1 MAINSEKDEKK
12 VAAAKARA
20 KALAPAER
28 SEIARRAA
36 SKRWLGQ
43 KIMNVKTKGNFF
55 DHFGVDVDCYVLDNA
70 DKTAVISQRG
80 MGEAIGF
87 SRRGER
93 LKGFLN
99 SKNMADYFGRELRE
113 KIENPI
119 VFQRSEAAAKNDISA
134 RAYGYDAS
142 ILIDIC
148 NAIIEAS
155 NDGKLKG
162 PRYARMIQQAQ
173 IINGASAKNGIRQLV
188 YALSGYSPTTDEVIT
203 AFKIYVQEEARKY
216 EREFPNELYEE
227 WHRLY
232 RIPVPER
239 GKPWQFKHLTIR
251 HIYYPL
257 AESSGKVLAL
267 MRALKAKDGSQKK
280 KLFQFL
286 NELGAR
292 ALRIHLGRVLEMA
305 ESSSSVEEYEN
316 KITQRFG
323 GQQMLDLLPP
333 PNPSPTA
340 SARLS

>member
-1 MAINSEKDEKK
+1 MTSDSEKDEKK

-28 SEIARRAA
+28 SEIARNAA
-36 SKRWLGQ
+36 AKRWAVQ
-43 KIMNVKTKGNFF
+43 KPAQVKGHGNFYE
-55 DHFGVDVDCYVLDNA
+55 HFGVDVECYVLDNA
-70 DKTAVISQRG
+70 EKTAVISQRG

-93 LKGFLN
+93 LKSFVN
-99 SKNMADYFGRELRE
+99 SKTMADYIGRELRE

-119 VFQRSEAAAKNDISA
+119 IFQRTEAAANNDISA
-134 RAYGYDAS
+134 RAFGYDAS

-148 NAIIEAS
+148 NAIIEA
-155 NDGKLKG
+155 NKDGKLKG

-173 IINGASAKNGIRQLV
+173 IINGASAKSGIRQLV
-188 YALSGYSPTTDEVIT
+188 YALSGYNPSIDEVIA
-203 AFKIYVQEEARKY
+203 AFKVYVQEEARKY
-216 EREFPNELYEE
+216 EREFPNELYQQ

-232 RIPVPER
+232 QIPTMER

-267 MRALKAKDGSQKK
+267 MRALKASNGSRGK

-305 ESSSSVEEYEN
+305 ESSNSVQEYEK
-316 KITQRFG
+316 KIVDRFG
-323 GQQMLDLLPP
+323 GQTSFDFT
-333 PNPSPTA
+333 NEAISHPTA
-340 SARLS
+340 SERPS